1 MECSEIYNNNFQPN
15 FKEILK
21 QNIDQ
26 SGYQAWLSNCN
37 FEQNNDNL
45 DIIFDNAFTMN
56 FAKKKI

>member
-26 SGYQAWLSNCN
+26 SGYQAWLANCN